1 MSNALIS
8 KLVTCIIKLKKIT
21 ITLTVKKPQ
30 LRHSHMWV
38 TNCFEIDCGSDVNIT
53 LVKLSHP

>member
-38 TNCFEIDCGSDVNIT
+38 TNCFEIDCF
-53 LVKLSHP
+53 